1 MHSEDGKIVFLLLFT
16 AAFASS
22 TSVAALYSFL
32 PLYWQAQGVW
42 GTSLTLILC
51 GYALIK
57 IFVGPTGG
65 WASRHIRPE
74 VLIVMGAFMILMTTA
89 GYLTLPPTFA
99 GFFVLQLLQGAGLGL
114 IRPLAM
120 TIISNC
126 AEPGKKGRI
135 LNYFE
140 ISFYLSLALGPVL
153 GGALHDSF
161 GMNTLFR
168 VCLILNGVALGATL
182 PLLICCRPRHCPAL
196 KTLKESTI
204 PSGVTTRLFYY
215 AFTRAFGIFAM
226 SLMLPLWLG
235 ARLEYSCLEI
245 GLLVGATHL
254 ASVLTLSL
262 SAGWVD
268 RKAEFFV
275 IWGSLLSSLLLL
287 FIPLTTSYF
296 TFTLIAI
303 ATGCLSALAKGG
315 SIKMLVA
322 SNEKERL
329 GTAIGTYQSFMNC
342 GFLAAS
348 FSSGLFTSSSIDF
361 GLIFVLCACVN
372 MAGTL
377 ILMKSHCHLSI
388 KQAGSFFVN
397 GSRP

>member
-1 MHSEDGKIVFLLLFT
+1 MHSEDGKTVFLLLFT

-42 GTSLTLILC
+42 GTALTLILC

-57 IFVGPTGG
+57 IVVGPAGG
-65 WASRHIRPE
+65 WASRHVRPE
-74 VLIVMGAFMILMTTA
+74 VLVVIGVSMILLTSA

-99 GFFVLQLLQGAGLGL
+99 VFFILQLLQGAGIGL

-126 AEPGKKGRI
+126 AGHAKKGRI

-153 GGALHDSF
+153 GGTFHDSF
-161 GMNTLFR
+161 GLNTLFR
-168 VCLILNGVALGATL
+168 SCLILNGVALGATL
-182 PLLICCRPRHCPAL
+182 PLLICYRPHHAPAPAPQ
-196 KTLKESTI
+196 KESTI
-204 PSGVTTRLFYY
+204 PSGMTTRLFYY

-235 ARLEYSCLEI
+235 TRLEYSYLEI

-262 SAGWVD
+262 SARWVD

-287 FIPLTTSYF
+287 FIPLTESYF
-296 TFTLIAI
+296 VFTLIAI

-322 SNEKERL
+322 SNEKKHL
-329 GTAIGTYQSFMNC
+329 GIAIGTYQSFMNC

-372 MAGTL
+372 LAGTL
-377 ILMKSHCHLSI
+377 ILMKFHYHPSI
-388 KQAGSFFVN
+388 KQTGSFSAN